1 MWELYLISWV
11 NKIYLRIK
19 DYTSW
24 LKKRW
29 CCYELSPKQ
38 FPAESTNYILRTI
51 CVAIT
56 KSLYSPNFW
65 SRGAQDLGVQF
76 EVAGL

>member
-1 MWELYLISWV
+1 M
-11 NKIYLRIK
+11 N
-19 DYTSW
+19 DP
-24 LKKRW
+24 
-29 CCYELSPKQ
+29 PKQ
-38 FPAESTNYILRTI
+38 FSAESTNYILRTI
-51 CVAIT
+51 CVAIA